1 MKTRAFVELWRSQS
15 REFFSTTS
23 SSRCRI
29 PRRPGTGSSD
39 RVLRWRCWGGYG
51 LRPGASMSRMESL
64 REHIDAVAGQELFQG
79 CDFKLA
85 ACSRPMDRDAAASCG
100 FDSLSVRLVEEIVTL
115 GVFPSPSLANAGKH
129 LSPEQFHGML
139 DQAGNLKQSNAVVLD
154 ARNIYETRIGKFC
167 PPPGIAFLDP
177 KIRQYSDLPAWID
190 EHAEQL
196 RNKSVLMYFFL
207 SRFFHSCVICF
218 CVCCRYCTGG
228 VRCEM
233 ASAYIRSKGEEFEN
247 VYQLSGGIQRY
258 LEAFPEG
265 GYFHGK
271 NFVFDHRISVPSLQ
285 DKTVGCCYS
294 CKSPYDDYTPRL
306 RCSMC
311 RMLVLLC
318 ESCKASVPYL
328 CELCAANRH
337 SSEPVE
343 SGRDKCS
350 KLRILCLHG
359 FRQNASNLKGRL
371 ASLSKKLR
379 RTAEFVFID
388 APHELP
394 LLYQLLEDETRREPT
409 AQPHKKFAWLTDPDG
424 PKASTQT
431 WTPVQKSFDPMQY
444 QKQTSGWSESWEYL
458 GQVLADR
465 GPFDGVLGFSQG
477 AAVAAILSSLKDAGL
492 IDIKF
497 VVLCS
502 GFVSP
507 VLEQQVLGGLIDCP
521 SLHIF
526 SGKTGN
532 DRQIACTESERLAGK
547 FRPGSRMVVRHDSGH
562 IVPTRP
568 DYLEQYAEFFKK
580 FL

>member
-1 MKTRAFVELWRSQS
+1 
-15 REFFSTTS
+15 
-23 SSRCRI
+23 
-29 PRRPGTGSSD
+29 
-39 RVLRWRCWGGYG
+39 
-51 LRPGASMSRMESL
+51 
-64 REHIDAVAGQELFQG
+64 
-79 CDFKLA
+79 
-85 ACSRPMDRDAAASCG
+85 
-100 FDSLSVRLVEEIVTL
+100 
-115 GVFPSPSLANAGKH
+115 
-129 LSPEQFHGML
+129 
-139 DQAGNLKQSNAVVLD
+139 
-154 ARNIYETRIGKFC
+154 
-167 PPPGIAFLDP
+167 
-177 KIRQYSDLPAWID
+177 
-190 EHAEQL
+190 
-196 RNKSVLMYFFL
+196 MYF
-207 SRFFHSCVICF
+207 
-218 CVCCRYCTGG
+218 TGG

-328 CELCAANRH
+328 CELCAANQH

-394 LLYQLLEDETRREPT
+394 LLYQLLEDETRQEPT

-431 WTPVQKSFDPMQY
+431 WTPVQKSFNPMQY

-465 GPFDGVLGFSQG
+465 GPFDGVLGFWQG

-526 SGKTGN
+526 SGKTGY
-532 DRQIACTESERLAGK
+532 DRQISCTESERLAGK
-547 FRPGSRMVVRHDSGH
+547 FRPDSRMVVRHDSGH

-568 DYLEQYAEFFKK
+568 DYLEQYSEFFKQ

>member
-1 MKTRAFVELWRSQS
+1 MGN
-15 REFFSTTS
+15 
-23 SSRCRI
+23 
-29 PRRPGTGSSD
+29 PSSD
-39 RVLRWRCWGGYG
+39 SEIKCKVCGDASKGQGVLLYYKFVTLPDPEATRDWFERSCSSLALLGRIRIAPGGVNVTVG
-51 LRPGASMSRMESL
+51 GSMESL
-64 REHIDAVAGQELFQG
+64 REHIDAVARQELFQG

-100 FDSLSVRLVEEIVTL
+100 LDSLSVRLVEQSFFRFFGFLGNRVTL

-139 DQAGNLKQSNAVVLD
+139 DQA
-154 ARNIYETRIGKFC
+154 
-167 PPPGIAFLDP
+167 
-177 KIRQYSDLPAWID
+177 D
-190 EHAEQL
+190 ERAEQL
-196 RNKSVLMYFFL
+196 RNKSVLMYF
-207 SRFFHSCVICF
+207 
-218 CVCCRYCTGG
+218 TGG

-247 VYQLSGGIQRY
+247 VYQVVCFLVAFSGIWRHFLKEDTSMGRTLFSIIGRY
-258 LEAFPEG
+258 Q
-265 GYFHGK
+265 FHRYKIKLLAAAIVANLPTMTILHG
-271 NFVFDHRISVPSLQ
+271 SV
-285 DKTVGCCYS
+285 
-294 CKSPYDDYTPRL
+294 R
-306 RCSMC
+306 SMC

-526 SGKTGN
+526 SGKTGY
-532 DRQIACTESERLAGK
+532 DRQISCTESERLAGK
-547 FRPGSRMVVRHDSGH
+547 FRPGSRMIVRHDSGH

-568 DYLEQYAEFFKK
+568 DYLEQYSEFFKQ